1 MSIPYARTLPEIAA
15 AALLADCGRGDCW
28 ARPGVPCG
36 GRGTHIERYQRARRR
51 GLLSAADMT
60 AVMASVIAS
69 MVPVSVTAEDG
80 RAALCTTGSSPRA

>member
-51 GLLSAADMT
+51 GLLSAEDMT
-60 AVMASVIAS
+60 TVLAAVVAS
-69 MVPVSVTAEDG
+69 MVPVIVTGGETR
-80 RAALCTTGSSPRA
+80 RAA